1 MINLPNENRDAATW
15 KPDPSSAASAIH
27 LRWLL
32 LGLLIPLIGGG
43 LAYWL
48 THPQPAEPT
57 AAPVEMV
64 KDLSARALPESPIPT
79 QLAPLGETVKFVV
92 RRNDTL
98 DQIFRQLK
106 LSLQDLASIRGLPG
120 VKKNL
125 DALKPGELITFVH
138 NDGALKT
145 LSRQINDS
153 QLLSVT
159 RGDEGFSAEV
169 VATPLDLQTVTRHGK
184 IEYSLFNSAR
194 DVGISAELI
203 MRLANDIF
211 GWDIDFALDI
221 QPGDEFSIIY
231 QQKYRDGQYLGD
243 GRILAAEFVNEGHIF
258 RAVHFEFPD
267 GKSAG
272 YYTPEGRSMHKQF
285 LRAPVDFTRISS
297 GFTLRRFHPILN
309 IIRAH
314 KGVDYAA
321 PTGTAIKAAGDGRV
335 SFIGVQG
342 GYGRVIILDHGNSI
356 TTLYGH
362 MSRFASSLRVGNR
375 VSQGQTIGFVGQS
388 GAATGPHL
396 HYEYRINGT
405 HKDPRTVPLPNA
417 LPIPHEYLAG
427 FQQHADPLLSQL
439 DHARDSTVAATP
451 AVAIAR

>member
-1 MINLPNENRDAATW
+1 VINHSNENRDAAAW
-15 KPDPSSAASAIH
+15 KQPDPSSTALAIH

-32 LGLLIPLIGGG
+32 LGLLIPLIGGAI
-43 LAYWL
+43 AYWL
-48 THPQPAEPT
+48 TRPQATPPT
-57 AAPVEMV
+57 ATPVEIT
-64 KDLSARALPESPIPT
+64 KDLSLSARALPESPIPT
-79 QLAPLGETVKFVV
+79 QIAPLGETVKFVV

-106 LSLQDLASIRGLPG
+106 LSLQDLALIRGLPG
-120 VKKNL
+120 VKKSL
-125 DALKPGELITFVH
+125 DVLKPGELITVVH
-138 NDGALKT
+138 TDGSLKT
-145 LSRQINDS
+145 LTRQISDS

-159 RGDEGFSAEV
+159 RGDDGFSAEV
-169 VATPLDLQTVTRHGK
+169 VATPLDVKTVTGHGK
-184 IEYSLFNSAR
+184 IESSLFNSGR
-194 DVGISAELI
+194 DAGISADLI

-231 QQKYRDGQYLGD
+231 EKKYRDGQYLGD
-243 GRILAAEFVNEGHIF
+243 GRILAAEFINEGHIY
-258 RAVHFEFPD
+258 RAVHFDFPD
-267 GKSAG
+267 GKSDG

-335 SFIGVQG
+335 SFIGIQG

-362 MSRFASSLRVGNR
+362 MSRFAPSLRVGNR

-405 HKDPRTVPLPNA
+405 HKDPRTVPLPAA
-417 LPIPHEYLAG
+417 LPIPHEYLTD

-439 DHARDSTVAATP
+439 DRARDSAVAAT
-451 AVAIAR
+451 ATAR